1 MDSLGSP
8 SIFLSL
14 LRHACHACTRL
25 SRRRIHHTGNLFR
38 LVSLVFALSICCPSL
53 ASGRKWLPGPVG
65 TSPFLGSFPN
75 QNRLWNHA
83 LHAEGGQTEA
93 LLWAH
98 SLVSPSGRG
107 ETIFWPRVHCLDT
120 RAAAVERHGSL
131 GSVEKPGEALAPPGG
146 ARVFS
151 SACKEEGHSHKVIRA
166 HANCS
171 ARFTSYRKLGRE
183 LHSSLRPRGPLAID
197 AHSSRPSAFPSSS
210 SFASLACTL
219 SLSRPLWPTTSTAL
233 ACKGPLLRQVGK
245 SVRCCGF
252 LFSGDCS
259 RPSRVLSF
267 LSSRWFVSQFS
278 RPRVSFSASSSR
290 DWSASQ
296 ACVRGFE
303 FSLTCPGKRPY
314 ENAAFQ
320 TQLWMTRS
328 RSKPK
333 YRAAHPGLK
342 QMILR
347 EKFWTRF
354 DPNRNKLVHTPEY
367 QELLVSERRR
377 ALQREVEDLSSRGEG
392 QEDAKGDAGVNRT
405 SEQAFLIRTCLTEP
419 EEENVEL
426 SDEQKREVHRREVRY
441 LQQQPKFRQKQWG
454 SGRFKK
460 EEGYLFRLLESH
472 RQKLRE
478 HDVKR
483 RQRQLAAQRLAE
495 LSQALAADE
504 DKTTGGDRDTDEI
517 LQVEDERIRRRIREA
532 NKELSYSFVITQV
545 VPYLARLEQQ
555 TVKDS
560 VAAWHQRMDK
570 SLCPGEEE
578 ETNSFEAGP
587 ASLLHQVQR
596 LHQKK
601 NLHKGPQQVLSVYEQ
616 QQMFLGNVGFLDPV
630 AERKRRSGCGR
641 NREDER
647 FLGRLRIAAA
657 RTRSIYLQ
665 FLVDLHFIFTSFEEF
680 LTDGLEAL
688 LNDPRSSKEDQ
699 RGFAD
704 EETGVT
710 DENKRPG
717 EVQTNSR
724 QSEEESAGNMESRG
738 ASREDTGNSRSPE
751 RWRNREHLE
760 EFVSTLSFQKGFRSA
775 DDVFSICH
783 LIKRNP
789 PAPSA
794 EAQVFIL
801 RLADLMHKDFIRA
814 LARIYHFHKE
824 WSVAGRFFLAAVTT
838 RQQLLPKKLKLT
850 MWDADTD
857 SLELAID
864 VVSLSWTPAEKEA
877 FLEELQFAAADA
889 QAAVAQPLL
898 EGIKAGLHAVMHDGS
913 NVKKRRKRQQAEEGD
928 IEDRAEG
935 NQPEREPTDQIT
947 QGESDG
953 SPNDT

>member
-1 MDSLGSP
+1 MDSLGLP
-8 SIFLSL
+8 SIFHSL
-14 LRHACHACTRL
+14 LRHACHTYTRV
-25 SRRRIHHTGNLFR
+25 SRRRSHQAGNLFR
-38 LVSLVFALSICCPSL
+38 LVSLCFALSLCCPSL
-53 ASGRKWLPGPVG
+53 AAGKKWLPGPVG
-65 TSPFLGSFPN
+65 TSSFLGSFPN
-75 QNRLWNHA
+75 QNRPWNHT
-83 LHAEGGQTEA
+83 LHAEGGRAEA
-93 LLWAH
+93 LLWTH

-107 ETIFWPRVHCLDT
+107 ETLCWPRVHCLDT
-120 RAAAVERHGSL
+120 GEAAVERHGSFC
-131 GSVEKPGEALAPPGG
+131 SVEKPGEALAPPGS

-151 SACKEEGHSHKVIRA
+151 SVCKEKGHSHTLRRV
-166 HANCS
+166 HVNCS
-171 ARFTSYRKLGRE
+171 ARFTSYRRRGRE

-197 AHSSRPSAFPSSS
+197 AHSSCPSLFPPSSC
-210 SFASLACTL
+210 FASLACTL
-219 SLSRPLWPTTSTAL
+219 SLSRPPWPTASTAL
-233 ACKGPLLRQVGK
+233 ACKGPRLRQVGN
-245 SVRCCGF
+245 SVLCDGF
-252 LFSGDCS
+252 LSSDDCS
-259 RPSRVLSF
+259 RLSRVLAF
-267 LSSRWFVSQFS
+267 LSPRWFVSQFFP
-278 RPRVSFSASSSR
+278 PRVSSSASSSR
-290 DWSASQ
+290 DRSASQ

-303 FSLTCPGKRPY
+303 FSLTSPGRRPHVH
-314 ENAAFQ
+314 AAFQ

-377 ALQREVEDLSSRGEG
+377 ALRREVDELCSRGEG
-392 QEDAKGDAGVNRT
+392 REDAKGDAGLNRPREHA
-405 SEQAFLIRTCLTEP
+405 SLIRACLTDP
-419 EEENVEL
+419 EDENVEL
-426 SDEQKREVHRREVRY
+426 SEEQKREAHRREVRY

-478 HDVKR
+478 HDGKR

-495 LSQALAADE
+495 LSQALTADG
-504 DKTTGGDRDTDEI
+504 DNTTGGDRDTDET
-517 LQVEDERIRRRIREA
+517 QEVADERIRRRIREA

-560 VAAWHQRMDK
+560 VDAWHQRMEK
-570 SLCPGEEE
+570 SSCLGEEE
-578 ETNSFEAGP
+578 ETDTFEVGP

-647 FLGRLRIAAA
+647 FLGRLRIAAT
-657 RTRSIYLQ
+657 RTRSVYLQ

-688 LNDPRSSKEDQ
+688 LNDPRSSKEETK
-699 RGFAD
+699 RFAD
-704 EETGVT
+704 EGTGAI
-710 DENKRPG
+710 DENKCLG
-717 EVQTNSR
+717 EVRTNSR
-724 QSEEESAGNMESRG
+724 ESEEESAGNMKSRG
-738 ASREDTGNSRSPE
+738 APREDSGNSRGPG

-801 RLADLMHKDFIRA
+801 RLADLMQKDFIRA

-864 VVSLSWTPAEKEA
+864 VVSLSWTPAEKKA

-889 QAAVAQPLL
+889 QAAVALPLL
-898 EGIKAGLHAVMHDGS
+898 EGIKEGLHAVMHDGS
-913 NVKKRRKRQQAEEGD
+913 NVKKRRKSQQAEGD
-928 IEDRAEG
+928 IEERAEED
-935 NQPEREPTDQIT
+935 QPEREPTDQIT
-947 QGESDG
+947 G
-953 SPNDT
+953 